1 MRPPIWIAAIV
12 ACLSLLTAGGGWLL
26 VRRAHAVPAPATYD
40 VATVPGTVI
49 DVLATPCRARRSR
62 GTCFLTVVGYEL
74 SGRAMQVV
82 SRSAYRPAANAKGE
96 RVSVILPSDG
106 SSWIGAEWNAHQ
118 AELRRDFD
126 SARGFPLMM
135 GWLLVGC
142 GGFGLLLAFGLVFF
156 VDRSAENN

>member
-1 MRPPIWIAAIV
+1 
-12 ACLSLLTAGGGWLL
+12 
-26 VRRAHAVPAPATYD
+26 
-40 VATVPGTVI
+40 
-49 DVLATPCRARRSR
+49 
-62 GTCFLTVVGYEL
+62 
-74 SGRAMQVV
+74 MQVV